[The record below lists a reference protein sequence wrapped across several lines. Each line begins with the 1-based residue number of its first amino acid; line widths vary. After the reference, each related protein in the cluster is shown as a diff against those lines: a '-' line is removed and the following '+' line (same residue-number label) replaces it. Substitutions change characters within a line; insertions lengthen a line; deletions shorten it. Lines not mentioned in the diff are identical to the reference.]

1 MFGVSRALRYVLS
14 GALSTFTVEAD
25 RGVSHNVHSCSCA
38 KSPKCSP
45 PQNAHTQS
53 DTAAGVVA
61 DFDGGADT
69 GRFQEI
75 DCPNTDA
82 EDATAGGE
90 ANVGGVNEGACPN
103 TDVEDAGG
111 EANVGGVNVGACPC
125 PEGAVVVG
133 GASVVGSGW

>member
-90 ANVGGVNEGACPN
+90 ANVGGVN
-103 TDVEDAGG
+103 
-111 EANVGGVNVGACPC
+111 VGACPC